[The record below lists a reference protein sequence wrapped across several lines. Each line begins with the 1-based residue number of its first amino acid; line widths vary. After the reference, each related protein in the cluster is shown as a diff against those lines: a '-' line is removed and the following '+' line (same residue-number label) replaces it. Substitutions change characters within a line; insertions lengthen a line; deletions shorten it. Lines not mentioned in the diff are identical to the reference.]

1 MGLKEKLKNIIVL
14 DSTDKME
21 HPINSFVGYEYIIAS
36 NGVFVRAENDFF
48 KVCFQ
53 ISNCEIRNLFECKE
67 YFVMKNK
74 MPKTI
79 FEQIEQEIEK
89 GDTTKEKFLQIV
101 YENGKYSIYTPKQK
115 GDAGSVVYLSN
126 KDTVVLE
133 FHTHPQMDAFFS
145 DIDDRDEQGF
155 KLYGVYSVINGKCSD
170 YIIRLSV
177 YGYYLNISRFW
188 ISKGDNYD
196 E

>member
-1 MGLKEKLKNIIVL
+1 MALKEKLKNIIVL

-21 HPINSFVGYEYIIAS
+21 QPINSFVGYEYIIAG
-36 NGVFVRAENDFF
+36 NGIFIRAENDFF

-89 GDTTKEKFLQIV
+89 GEFNL
-101 YENGKYSIYTPKQK
+101 YS
-115 GDAGSVVYLSN
+115 
-126 KDTVVLE
+126 
-133 FHTHPQMDAFFS
+133 
-145 DIDDRDEQGF
+145 
-155 KLYGVYSVINGKCSD
+155 
-170 YIIRLSV
+170 
-177 YGYYLNISRFW
+177 
-188 ISKGDNYD
+188 
-196 E
+196 

>member
-1 MGLKEKLKNIIVL
+1 
-14 DSTDKME
+14 
-21 HPINSFVGYEYIIAS
+21 
-36 NGVFVRAENDFF
+36 
-48 KVCFQ
+48 
-53 ISNCEIRNLFECKE
+53 
-67 YFVMKNK
+67 
-74 MPKTI
+74 
-79 FEQIEQEIEK
+79 
-89 GDTTKEKFLQIV
+89 
-101 YENGKYSIYTPKQK
+101 
-115 GDAGSVVYLSN
+115 
-126 KDTVVLE
+126 
-133 FHTHPQMDAFFS
+133 MDAFFS